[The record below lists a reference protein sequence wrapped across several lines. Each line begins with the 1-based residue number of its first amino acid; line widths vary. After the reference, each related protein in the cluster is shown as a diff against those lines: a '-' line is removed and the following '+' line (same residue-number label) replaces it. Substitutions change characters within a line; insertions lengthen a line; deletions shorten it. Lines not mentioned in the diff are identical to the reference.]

1 MINAPVSSS
10 TTKRQG
16 EREREREESRQD
28 VKQQYPFEGFNI
40 ADECP
45 TELIRDKDD
54 QYLVNYSKL
63 GFKQLDFVVAF
74 PKKKDWFY
82 IISQPNRCWTDEVNP
97 YPLMF

>member
-45 TELIRDKDD
+45 TELMSSFSQWI
-54 QYLVNYSKL
+54 NE
-63 GFKQLDFVVAF
+63 GFTSTMLRKETRM
-74 PKKKDWFY
+74 
-82 IISQPNRCWTDEVNP
+82 IST
-97 YPLMF
+97 